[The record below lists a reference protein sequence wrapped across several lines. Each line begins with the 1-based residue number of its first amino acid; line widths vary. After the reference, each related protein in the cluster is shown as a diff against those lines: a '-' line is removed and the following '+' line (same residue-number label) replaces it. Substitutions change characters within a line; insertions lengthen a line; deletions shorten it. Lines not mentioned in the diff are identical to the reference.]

1 MLVFSDAHPRK
12 PDANFGQLTPADSP
26 MKNHFLVAAL
36 LMSPAVPALAQLPP
50 GLLPAGLDAYQTYE
64 KAQGQRAFAIA
75 PGGAWGWHAGADS
88 PDLAEDQAISACR
101 ASTRQKCVLFAR
113 NEQVI
118 FNAKAWPS
126 LWGPYATATMAAKAP
141 GGIEP
146 GQRMADIGF
155 RDAQGKP
162 SSLSALK
169 GKVVVLHF
177 WGSWCPPCRK
187 EMPELARLNKR
198 LGDRRDIVFVLLQV
212 REPFATAR
220 HWAQSQQLDLPL
232 ADSGSRGE
240 SDANLHLATDAP
252 LPDREIARSFP
263 TSYVLDKHGL
273 VIFSHVGPVHDWPQY
288 EAFLRD
294 AAQNSGK

>member
-1 MLVFSDAHPRK
+1 MR
-12 PDANFGQLTPADSP
+12 
-26 MKNHFLVAAL
+26 NHSLAVA
-36 LMSPAVPALAQLPP
+36 LMTLQAAPALSQLPP
-50 GLLPAGLDAYQTYE
+50 GLATAGLEAYQAYKNAPE
-64 KAQGQRAFAIA
+64 QRAFAIA
-75 PGGAWGWHAGADS
+75 PGGAWGWQGGADS

-101 ASTRQKCVLFAR
+101 ANTRQKCVLYAR
-113 NEQVI
+113 NEKVI
-118 FNAKAWPS
+118 FNATAWPG
-126 LWGPYATATMAAKAP
+126 LWGPYANATLAAKAP

-155 RDAQGKP
+155 RDAQGK
-162 SSLSALK
+162 SARLSALK
-169 GKVVVLHF
+169 GKVVILHF

-187 EMPELARLNKR
+187 EMPELASLYKR
-198 LGDRRDIVFVLLQV
+198 LGDRRDIVFILLQV
-212 REPFATAR
+212 REPIATAR
-220 HWAQSQQLDLPL
+220 RWAQSQQLDLPL

-240 SDANLHLATDAP
+240 SDANLHLANDAP

-294 AAQNSGK
+294 AARNSGK

>member
-1 MLVFSDAHPRK
+1 MKNRFLVFA
-12 PDANFGQLTPADSP
+12 LMMLPA
-26 MKNHFLVAAL
+26 A
-36 LMSPAVPALAQLPP
+36 PALCQLPP
-50 GLLPAGLDAYQTYE
+50 GLTTAGLEAYRAYQN
-64 KAQGQRAFAIA
+64 APGQRAFAIA
-75 PGGAWGWHAGADS
+75 PGGAWGWQASADS

-101 ASTRQKCVLFAR
+101 ASTRQKCVLYAR
-113 NEQVI
+113 NEQVV
-118 FNAKAWPS
+118 FNATAWPG
-126 LWGPYATATMAAKAP
+126 LWGPYANATMAAKAP

-155 RDAQGKP
+155 RDVRGK
-162 SSLSALK
+162 SARLSALK

-187 EMPELARLNKR
+187 EMPELAGLYKR
-198 LGDRRDIVFVLLQV
+198 LGDRRDIVFILLQV

-232 ADSGSRGE
+232 ADSGSHGE
-240 SDANLHLATDAP
+240 SDANLHLADDTL

-294 AAQNSGK
+294 AARNSGK

>member
-1 MLVFSDAHPRK
+1 MKIRFLAFALMML
-12 PDANFGQLTPADSP
+12 PA
-26 MKNHFLVAAL
+26 A
-36 LMSPAVPALAQLPP
+36 PALSQLPP
-50 GLLPAGLDAYQTYE
+50 GLTTTGIEAYRAYE
-64 KAQGQRAFAIA
+64 KAPGQRAFAIA
-75 PGGAWGWHAGADS
+75 PGGAWGWQGGADS

-101 ASTRQKCVLFAR
+101 TSTRQKCVLYAR
-113 NEQVI
+113 NEQVV
-118 FNAKAWPS
+118 FNATAWPG
-126 LWGPYATATMAAKAP
+126 LWGPYANATMAAKAP

-155 RDAQGKP
+155 HDAQGK
-162 SSLSALK
+162 SASLSALK
-169 GKVVVLHF
+169 GKVVLLHF

-187 EMPELARLNKR
+187 EMPELAGLYKR

-212 REPFATAR
+212 REPLATAR
-220 HWAQSQQLDLPL
+220 RWAQSQQLDLPI

-240 SDANLHLATDAP
+240 SDTNLHLANDTL

-294 AAQNSGK
+294 AARNSGK

>member
-1 MLVFSDAHPRK
+1 MKIRFLAFALMML
-12 PDANFGQLTPADSP
+12 PA
-26 MKNHFLVAAL
+26 A
-36 LMSPAVPALAQLPP
+36 PALSQLPP
-50 GLLPAGLDAYQTYE
+50 GLTTTGIEAYRAYE
-64 KAQGQRAFAIA
+64 KAPGQRAFAIA
-75 PGGAWGWHAGADS
+75 PGGAWGWQGGADS

-101 ASTRQKCVLFAR
+101 ASTRQKCVLYAR
-113 NEQVI
+113 NEQVV
-118 FNAKAWPS
+118 FNATAWPG
-126 LWGPYATATMAAKAP
+126 LWGPYANATMAAKAP

-155 RDAQGKP
+155 HDAQGK
-162 SSLSALK
+162 SASLSALK
-169 GKVVVLHF
+169 GKVVLLHF

-187 EMPELARLNKR
+187 EMPELAGLYKR

-212 REPFATAR
+212 REPLATAR
-220 HWAQSQQLDLPL
+220 RWAQSQQLDLPI

-240 SDANLHLATDAP
+240 SDTNLHLANDTL

-294 AAQNSGK
+294 AARNSGK